1 MVHLTL
7 VKYDDFTN
15 SQIVNYTAKMVGAF
29 FYSSVK
35 YYISKICKLRYLH

>member
-1 MVHLTL
+1 MVPLTL

-15 SQIVNYTAKMVGAF
+15 SQIVNYTVKIVGAF

-35 YYISKICKLRYLH
+35 ARAEICHKKG